1 MMKTLEDITTFI
13 FVEDDISKIG
23 KADIIFIPGSSKYQ
37 LPELAAKLY
46 KQGLSKLVL
55 PAGKYSSKNTEFAIK
70 NVEGTDYEG
79 FYKTEW
85 EFYKEVLIK
94 NGVPY
99 EVILKEEESTH
110 TYENALFSRKVIE
123 ENQLEINKAI
133 LVCQAF
139 HARRVLMTYSV
150 VFPDIEFYVC
160 PVNTQEITKDNWFE
174 SEYGIKRVLGEV
186 EKCGKYFSSY
196 IKELLIK

>member
-1 MMKTLEDITTFI
+1 MKILEDITEFI

-55 PAGKYSSKNTEFAIK
+55 PAGKYSSKNNAFTIK

-85 EFYKEVLIK
+85 EFCKEVLIK
-94 NGVPY
+94 NGVPC
-99 EVILKEEESTH
+99 EAILKEEESTH

-123 ENQLEINKAI
+123 EKQLEVNKAI

-160 PVNTQEITKDNWFE
+160 PVTTQGISRDNWFE
-174 SEYGIKRVLGEV
+174 NEYGIKRVFGEV

>member
-1 MMKTLEDITTFI
+1 MKILKDITEFI
-13 FVEDDISKIG
+13 FIENDLTKI
-23 KADIIFIPGSSKYQ
+23 KEADIIFIPGSSKYQ
-37 LPELAAKLY
+37 LPELAAELY
-46 KQGLSKLVL
+46 KQGLSNLVI
-55 PAGKYSSKNTEFAIK
+55 PAGKYSSKNNVFAIK
-70 NVEGTDYEG
+70 NVKGTNYEG
-79 FYKTEW
+79 IYETDW
-85 EFYKEVLIK
+85 EFCKEVLMK
-94 NGVPY
+94 NGVPC
-99 EVILKEEESTH
+99 EAILKEEESTN
-110 TYENALFSRKVIE
+110 TYENALFSKKILE
-123 ENQLEINKAI
+123 ENQLEINNAI

-160 PVNTQEITKDNWFE
+160 PVDTQGITKDNWFE

>member
-1 MMKTLEDITTFI
+1 MMKILEDITEFI
-13 FVEDDISKIG
+13 FVENDISKIE
-23 KADIIFIPGSSKYQ
+23 KVDIIFLPGSSKYQ

-46 KQGLSKLVL
+46 KQGLSKLVI
-55 PAGKYSSKNTEFAIK
+55 PAGKYSSKNNVFAIK
-70 NVEGTDYEG
+70 NVEGTNYEG
-79 FYKTEW
+79 FYETEW
-85 EFYKEVLIK
+85 EFCKEVLIK

-99 EVILKEEESTH
+99 EAILKEEKSTN

-123 ENQLEINKAI
+123 ENQLEVNKAI

-150 VFPDIEFYVC
+150 VFPDIDFYVC
-160 PVNTQEITKDNWFE
+160 PIATQGITKDSWFE
-174 SEYGIKRVLGEV
+174 SEHGIKRVLGEV
-186 EKCGKYFSSY
+186 EKCGKYFSTY